1 MPVVFGWVGGVVLD
15 EREAMSERE
24 REREVEREGW
34 GVNDDNDDDDDNDDR
49 VHKYPPWTSSS
60 GTRKRNCEMA

>member
-1 MPVVFGWVGGVVLD
+1 MD

-24 REREVEREGW
+24 REREGW
-34 GVNDDNDDDDDNDDR
+34 GVNDDNDDNDDR